1 MNINLKKFLDVIQET
16 LKGEKRNDILLAL
29 YILRKHHLLDMYIN
43 EFFKQHDAKYLK
55 ERLCFYSHSGI
66 MWLVMNTISW
76 VSSSQGSRFWG
87 QLYKYDSKI
96 NQDFEKCRIIR
107 NKCLKK
113 ILLLQNEI
121 VKGFDLR
128 LNNSI
133 RLTRLP
139 LEKI

>member
-1 MNINLKKFLDVIQET
+1 MDSQVQANLSKI
-16 LKGEKRNDILLAL
+16 LKV
-29 YILRKHHLLDMYIN
+29 
-43 EFFKQHDAKYLK
+43 
-55 ERLCFYSHSGI
+55 C
-66 MWLVMNTISW
+66 
-76 VSSSQGSRFWG
+76 SSQGSRFWG

-96 NQDFEKCRIIR
+96 NQDFEKCSIIR

-133 RLTRLP
+133 RLSRLS
-139 LEKI
+139 LEKL

>member
-1 MNINLKKFLDVIQET
+1 
-16 LKGEKRNDILLAL
+16 
-29 YILRKHHLLDMYIN
+29 
-43 EFFKQHDAKYLK
+43 
-55 ERLCFYSHSGI
+55 
-66 MWLVMNTISW
+66 MNTQAQANLSKILK
-76 VSSSQGSRFWG
+76 VCSSQGSRFWG

-133 RLTRLP
+133 RLTRLR
-139 LEKI
+139 LEKL

>member
-1 MNINLKKFLDVIQET
+1 
-16 LKGEKRNDILLAL
+16 
-29 YILRKHHLLDMYIN
+29 
-43 EFFKQHDAKYLK
+43 
-55 ERLCFYSHSGI
+55 
-66 MWLVMNTISW
+66 MNTQAQANLSKILK
-76 VSSSQGSRFWG
+76 VCSSQGSRFWG

-133 RLTRLP
+133 RLSRLS
-139 LEKI
+139 LENYSNILLDNIFI

>member
-1 MNINLKKFLDVIQET
+1 
-16 LKGEKRNDILLAL
+16 
-29 YILRKHHLLDMYIN
+29 
-43 EFFKQHDAKYLK
+43 
-55 ERLCFYSHSGI
+55 
-66 MWLVMNTISW
+66 MNTQAQANLSKILK
-76 VSSSQGSRFWG
+76 VCSSQGSRFWG

-121 VKGFDLR
+121 VKDFDLR

-133 RLTRLP
+133 RLSRLS
-139 LEKI
+139 LEKL

>member
-1 MNINLKKFLDVIQET
+1 MDSQVQANLSKI
-16 LKGEKRNDILLAL
+16 LKV
-29 YILRKHHLLDMYIN
+29 
-43 EFFKQHDAKYLK
+43 
-55 ERLCFYSHSGI
+55 C
-66 MWLVMNTISW
+66 
-76 VSSSQGSRFWG
+76 SSQGSRFWG

-121 VKGFDLR
+121 VKGVDLR

-133 RLTRLP
+133 RLSRLS
-139 LEKI
+139 LEKL

>member
-1 MNINLKKFLDVIQET
+1 
-16 LKGEKRNDILLAL
+16 
-29 YILRKHHLLDMYIN
+29 
-43 EFFKQHDAKYLK
+43 
-55 ERLCFYSHSGI
+55 
-66 MWLVMNTISW
+66 MNTQAQANLSKILK
-76 VSSSQGSRFWG
+76 VCSSQGSRFWG

-128 LNNSI
+128 CNNSI
-133 RLTRLP
+133 RLSRLS
-139 LEKI
+139 LEKL

>member
-1 MNINLKKFLDVIQET
+1 MFLKSSVSLKQEI
-16 LKGEKRNDILLAL
+16 KCSRIIDFIRIL
-29 YILRKHHLLDMYIN
+29 Y
-43 EFFKQHDAKYLK
+43 
-55 ERLCFYSHSGI
+55 
-66 MWLVMNTISW
+66 T

-133 RLTRLP
+133 RLSRLS
-139 LEKI
+139 LEKL

>member
-1 MNINLKKFLDVIQET
+1 
-16 LKGEKRNDILLAL
+16 
-29 YILRKHHLLDMYIN
+29 
-43 EFFKQHDAKYLK
+43 
-55 ERLCFYSHSGI
+55 
-66 MWLVMNTISW
+66 MNTQAQANLSKILK
-76 VSSSQGSRFWG
+76 VCSSQGSRFWG

-133 RLTRLP
+133 RLSRLR
-139 LEKI
+139 LEKL

>member
-1 MNINLKKFLDVIQET
+1 
-16 LKGEKRNDILLAL
+16 
-29 YILRKHHLLDMYIN
+29 
-43 EFFKQHDAKYLK
+43 
-55 ERLCFYSHSGI
+55 
-66 MWLVMNTISW
+66 MNTQAQANLSKILK
-76 VSSSQGSRFWG
+76 VCSSQGSRFWG

-139 LEKI
+139 LEKL